1 MDKTKDRYYVR
12 FVEKTK
18 ETRLPL
24 CKARTVMRVFF
35 RCLLGS
41 VEYLEIINEA
51 YLDKRV
57 SKMKRDKNGNLV
69 RGFSESRRQ
78 ELFGTIHDTEIN
90 QFREG
95 LSDPET
101 SEGYTSPYGGLSIQP
116 MDEDLLVDTMSLIEL
131 INEDRLKED

>member
-57 SKMKRDKNGNLV
+57 SKMKKDKNGNLV

-78 ELFGTIHDTEIN
+78 EMFGKLHDQEIN
-90 QFREG
+90 AFREG
-95 LSDPET
+95 LNDPET
-101 SEGYTSPYGGLSIQP
+101 SKGYKSPYGSLIIKP
-116 MDEDLLVDTMSLIEL
+116 MDEDLLDDTMSLIEL
-131 INEDRLKED
+131 INEDRLQDD

>member
-57 SKMKRDKNGNLV
+57 SKMKKDKNGNLV

-78 ELFGTIHDTEIN
+78 ELFGTI
-90 QFREG
+90 
-95 LSDPET
+95 LMKET
-101 SEGYTSPYGGLSIQP
+101 YQQILKYVMILTVLKFHNLQ
-116 MDEDLLVDTMSLIEL
+116 LIL
-131 INEDRLKED
+131 